1 MNKTTNK
8 MSKTKQQTQMV
19 SKYLTQKQI
28 DSFKVV
34 NNGEELGKVILS
46 QQTKNEEMFE
56 STSGYDDF
64 YFILKV
70 KKSGEL
76 TITVGGIMG
85 FSETNYN
92 LMLDTTEGLSND
104 VVRLIKSNIKSMS
117 KYLCHGTSVK

>member
-34 NNGEELGKVILS
+34 NNGEELGKVILAG
-46 QQTKNEEMFE
+46 QTKNEEMFE

-92 LMLDTTEGLSND
+92 LMLDTTEGLDND

>member
-1 MNKTTNK
+1 
-8 MSKTKQQTQMV
+8 MSKTQTQTQMV

-34 NNGEELGKVILS
+34 NNGSQLGKVIITG
-46 QQTKNEEMFE
+46 QTKSEEMFS

-76 TITVGGIMG
+76 TISVGGIMG

-92 LMLDTTEGLSND
+92 LMLDPKEGLDND
-104 VVRLIKSNIKSMS
+104 VVDLIKSNIKSMS

>member
-1 MNKTTNK
+1 

-76 TITVGGIMG
+76 TVTVGGIFG
-85 FSETNYN
+85 FSQTNYN

>member
-1 MNKTTNK
+1 MNKTVNK
-8 MSKTKQQTQMV
+8 MSKTKTQTQMV

-34 NNGEELGKVILS
+34 NNGQEIGEVILS
-46 QQTKNEEMFE
+46 QQTKNEEFFE

-76 TITVGGIMG
+76 TVTVGGIFG
-85 FSETNYN
+85 FSQTNYN

-104 VVRLIKSNIKSMS
+104 IVRLIKSNIKSMS